1 MDLQTSLKIAAAGMK
16 VQSSRMR
23 VTSENLANAQST
35 GQQPGA
41 EAYRRKT
48 IEFDQRLDR
57 ELGIELVS
65 VKRYG
70 IDRSDLPKRFEPA
83 HPAAD
88 ADGFVS
94 YPNVNPLLEL
104 MDMREAQRTY
114 EANLTAM
121 KQARGMLQRML
132 DLLRT

>member
-1 MDLQTSLKIAAAGMK
+1 MDLHASIKIAAAGMQ
-16 VQSSRMR
+16 VQSARMR

-35 GQQPGA
+35 AQEPGG

-48 IEFDQRLDR
+48 IEFDQHLNRQTGL
-57 ELGIELVS
+57 ETVG

-70 IDRSDLPKRFEPA
+70 IDRSEQPKRFEPD

-88 ADGFVS
+88 VDGFVA

-104 MDMREAQRTY
+104 MDMREAQRSF

-121 KQARGMLQRML
+121 GQARGMLQRMIEQ
-132 DLLRT
+132 LRG

>member
-1 MDLQTSLKIAAAGMK
+1 MDLQDSIKIAGAGLK
-16 VQSSRMR
+16 VQSARMR

-35 GQQPGA
+35 AQEPGG

-48 IEFDQRLDR
+48 IEFDQKLNR
-57 ELGIELVS
+57 ELGLELVT

-70 IDRSDLPKRFEPA
+70 VDRAEQPKRFEPE

-88 ADGFVS
+88 IDGFVA

-104 MDMREAQRTY
+104 MDMREAQRSY
-114 EANLTAM
+114 EANLSAM
-121 KQARGMLQRML
+121 RQARSMLQRML
-132 DLLRT
+132 EQLRS

>member
-1 MDLQTSLKIAAAGMK
+1 MDLHASIKIASAGMK
-16 VQSSRMR
+16 VQSARMR

-35 GQQPGA
+35 AQEAGG

-48 IEFDQRLDR
+48 IEFDQELNR
-57 ELGIELVS
+57 ELGVETVAI
-65 VKRYG
+65 KRY
-70 IDRSDLPKRFEPA
+70 DVDKSEQPKRFEPD

-104 MDMREAQRTY
+104 MDMREAQRSY

-121 KQARGMLQRML
+121 RQARGMLQRML
-132 DLLRT
+132 EQLRS

>member
-1 MDLQTSLKIAAAGMK
+1 MDLAASLKIAAAGMK
-16 VQSSRMR
+16 VQSARMR

-35 GQQPGA
+35 ANEPGG

-48 IEFDQRLDR
+48 IQFEETLDR
-57 ELGIELVS
+57 ELGINLVD

-83 HPAAD
+83 HRAAD
-88 ADGFVS
+88 ENGFVS
-94 YPNVNPLLEL
+94 YPNVNPILEL
-104 MDMREAQRTY
+104 MDMREAQRSF

-121 KQARGMLQRML
+121 RQARGMLQRML
-132 DLLRT
+132 DVLRG